1 MSIKYLDMYSGIGGF
16 RSALDE
22 VGGFECVGYCEIDKF
37 AKQAYETLYDT
48 KGEMYFEDARNICPD
63 DLPDIDLI
71 CAGFPCQSFSLAGKQ
86 RGFDDTRGTLFFEV
100 ARVAAAKRPALLYLE
115 NVQNLLSHDKG
126 WTFETILEVL
136 DDIGYD
142 VSWTVLNSANFGVPQ
157 SRNRV
162 FITGFLRGR
171 CAGEIFAFSQ
181 ANPKTLKQ
189 RLPGREGNR
198 VYDSNGLAITLTSS
212 AGGFGGRTGLYI
224 LPIKSKTKIG
234 YQFAHSGD
242 SINTAYANNNTR
254 RGRVGEGIAHTE
266 TTTATLAVY
275 LIDMNPSPQLTELAR
290 CITARQDSGISN
302 RKGEHSAVL
311 VIVKEITPDEI
322 KEELNGIK
330 AEESNTDKTAGVI
343 ILSDEE
349 DNQYIAYIR
358 KLTPKECWRLQGFT
372 DEQFNKVKAI
382 GMSDSQLYKMAGNAV
397 TVPAVFAISR
407 ELKRIFYGGV
417 K

>member
-1 MSIKYLDMYSGIGGF
+1 MSIKYLDMYSGVGGF

-311 VIVKEITPDEI
+311 VIVKEIMPDEI
-322 KEELNGIK
+322 KELNGIK
-330 AEESNTDKTAGVI
+330 VEESNTDKTAGVI

-397 TVPAVFAISR
+397 TVPAVFAIGR

>member
-126 WTFETILEVL
+126 WTFETILDVL

-242 SINTAYANNNTR
+242 SINTAYANTDTR
-254 RGRVGEGIAHTE
+254 RGRVGKGIAHTE

-322 KEELNGIK
+322 KELNGIK

-349 DNQYIAYIR
+349 DNQYIGYIR
-358 KLTPKECWRLQGFT
+358 KLTPRECWRLQGFT

>member
-48 KGEMYFEDARNICPD
+48 KGEMYFEDARTIKPC

-224 LPIKSKTKIG
+224 LPIKSKTKMG

-266 TTTATLAVY
+266 TTSATLAVY

-322 KEELNGIK
+322 KELNGIK
-330 AEESNTDKTAGVI
+330 AEESNTDQTAGVI

>member
-322 KEELNGIK
+322 KELNGIK

-349 DNQYIAYIR
+349 DNKYIAYIR

-397 TVPAVFAISR
+397 TVPAVFAIGR

-417 K
+417 

>member
-37 AKQAYETLYDT
+37 AKQAYEILYDT
-48 KGEMYFEDARNICPD
+48 KGEMYFEDARNINPD

-100 ARVAAAKRPALLYLE
+100 ARVAAAKRPAFLYLE

-322 KEELNGIK
+322 KELNGIK

>member
-37 AKQAYETLYDT
+37 AKQAYETLYAT
-48 KGEMYFEDARNICPD
+48 KGEMYFEDARNINPD

-71 CAGFPCQSFSLAGKQ
+71 CAGFPCQSFSIAGRQ
-86 RGFDDTRGTLFFEV
+86 RGFDDTRGTLFFEI
-100 ARVAAAKRPALLYLE
+100 ARIAAAKRPALLYLE

-142 VSWTVLNSANFGVPQ
+142 VSWTVLNSANFGVAQ

-322 KEELNGIK
+322 KGLNGIK

>member
-100 ARVAAAKRPALLYLE
+100 ARIAAAKRPALLYLE

-242 SINTAYANNNTR
+242 SINTAYANTDTR
-254 RGRVGEGIAHTE
+254 RGRVGKGIAHTE

-322 KEELNGIK
+322 KELNGIK
-330 AEESNTDKTAGVI
+330 AEESNTDKTVGVI

>member
-16 RSALDE
+16 RSALDA
-22 VGGFECVGYCEIDKF
+22 VGGFECVSYCEIDKF

-48 KGEMYFEDARNICPD
+48 KGEMYFEDARNINPD

-71 CAGFPCQSFSLAGKQ
+71 CAGFPCQSFSIAGRQ
-86 RGFDDTRGTLFFEV
+86 RGFDDTRGTLFFEI
-100 ARVAAAKRPALLYLE
+100 ARIAAAKRPALLFLE

-126 WTFETILEVL
+126 RTFETILEVL

-212 AGGFGGRTGLYI
+212 AGGFGGRTGLYM

-311 VIVKEITPDEI
+311 VIVKEIMPDEI
-322 KEELNGIK
+322 KELNGIK

-343 ILSDEE
+343 ILSDVE

>member
-1 MSIKYLDMYSGIGGF
+1 MHPYDQRNGADTIEEEISSYSFPYPQNAKGDFSKIPLGGYDAMWKHTPFQIQTFFNPNGTMIPIGLFELVMLIALGFCVFKIFFDNIKRGGILLIQIAVGSLHMFSIPRGYDEGF
-16 RSALDE
+16 NQW
-22 VGGFECVGYCEIDKF
+22 V
-37 AKQAYETLYDT
+37 KQVIA
-48 KGEMYFEDARNICPD
+48 
-63 DLPDIDLI
+63 
-71 CAGFPCQSFSLAGKQ
+71 
-86 RGFDDTRGTLFFEV
+86 LFFEV

-234 YQFAHSGD
+234 YCICYLTKKTGG
-242 SINTAYANNNTR
+242 TAFTVNYAF
-254 RGRVGEGIAHTE
+254 E
-266 TTTATLAVY
+266 
-275 LIDMNPSPQLTELAR
+275 
-290 CITARQDSGISN
+290 
-302 RKGEHSAVL
+302 KGL
-311 VIVKEITPDEI
+311 VIYNVHKH
-322 KEELNGIK
+322 
-330 AEESNTDKTAGVI
+330 VV
-343 ILSDEE
+343 SD
-349 DNQYIAYIR
+349 
-358 KLTPKECWRLQGFT
+358 L
-372 DEQFNKVKAI
+372 
-382 GMSDSQLYKMAGNAV
+382 
-397 TVPAVFAISR
+397 
-407 ELKRIFYGGV
+407 
-417 K
+417 

>member
-242 SINTAYANNNTR
+242 SINTVYANNNTR

-322 KEELNGIK
+322 KELNGIK

-343 ILSDEE
+343 ILSAEE